1 MTSMNYLYISLIF
14 LLFIK
19 LSIEGTKSKVE
30 NLFPVYTG
38 DIYSGYLKTL
48 IDGNELF
55 YIYTPS
61 QSSTPQNDP
70 VLLWLNG
77 GPGCSSLFG
86 MLGEIGP
93 VTTDNYSGV
102 FKKNNYAWNMN
113 LNTLFIEQPAGVGYS
128 KCSDL
133 SHNWTDV
140 ENAKNLFVGVK
151 DFFDTFTD
159 LKNRDFYIAGES
171 YAGIFIP
178 HLAVELLQDSA
189 SDKINLKG
197 FLIGNALT
205 DPLVDYDKSLVEFGF
220 YRGLVAKENYDLFL
234 KHCPHVVDE
243 LNPKIFPDLDIK
255 KCIKVCKKISDNMN
269 GSDMYGIYRPCPISE
284 EISQNDFFYINKKL
298 SIRKT
303 ILNNIK
309 NIQRK
314 NNNGVINGN
323 KNKIIDENEEEEE
336 IMDVWPTM
344 YCDDD
349 LTVDT
354 FLNLNSTKEKMNI
367 YDKSTHWTQCA
378 DLNYEWSDSIHLYN
392 STLLQH
398 PDLKMWLLSGTEDVV
413 ISTLGTMRWI
423 DKVGFNIG
431 QEWKQWYLNDQ
442 IGGYDQKYKEG
453 LVLVTIKGAG
463 HMAPQDKRSEAKFV
477 LDSFIKGILPS
488 ENKNYI

>member
-1 MTSMNYLYISLIF
+1 MTSFNFLYISFIF
-14 LLFIK
+14 LIVVN

-30 NLFPVYTG
+30 NLFPDYTG

-102 FKKNNYAWNMN
+102 FKKNIYAWNMN
-113 LNTLFIEQPAGVGYS
+113 INTLFIEQPAGVGYS

-140 ENAKNLFVGVK
+140 ENAKNLFTGVK
-151 DFFDTFTD
+151 DFFDTFTE
-159 LKNRDFYIAGES
+159 LKGRDFYISGES

-178 HLAVELLQDSA
+178 HLAVELLQDIT

-205 DPLVDYDKSLVEFGF
+205 DPLLDYDKSLVEFGY
-220 YRGLVAKENYDLFL
+220 YRGLIAKENYYLFL
-234 KHCPHVVDE
+234 KHCPHVNDL
-243 LNPKIFPDLDIK
+243 LNPEIFPDLDMK
-255 KCIKVCKKISDNMN
+255 KCLKACKKISDNMN

-284 EISQNDFFYINKKL
+284 EFSKNDFFYMNKKF
-298 SIRKT
+298 SMKKI

-309 NIQRK
+309 NMQK
-314 NNNGVINGN
+314 KN
-323 KNKIIDENEEEEE
+323 KNKIINENEEEEE
-336 IMDVWPTM
+336 EMDVWPSVG
-344 YCDDD
+344 CDDD

-354 FLNLNSTKEKMNI
+354 FLNLNSTKEKLNI
-367 YDKSTHWTQCA
+367 FNQSMHWTQCA

-392 STLLQH
+392 STLLEY

-423 DKVGFNIG
+423 DKVGFNVE
-431 QEWKQWYLNDQ
+431 QEWKQWYLDGQ
-442 IGGYDQKYKEG
+442 VGGYDQKYKEG
-453 LVLVTIKGAG
+453 LVLVTVKGAG
-463 HMAPQDKRSEAKFV
+463 HMAPQDKRKETKFV
-477 LDSFIKGILPS
+477 IDSFIKGVLPS
-488 ENKNYI
+488 DNN